1 MQFKSLGNVGKY
13 PSVWSR
19 ILLKPK
25 QMVRTFNSSS
35 LLTYNSLNSSHLLIV
50 KINPNI
56 IINNKF
62 YINYNNINNNINN
75 TINKINLNNNKI
87 MDCQSIRK
95 ISSKSMPESS
105 ESSNEPEVTTDD
117 EDLFHEP
124 PRVRFGMFKILI
136 TIGFGTYFGAL
147 FAMFGANF
155 LEEYEIFVKGDDEED
170 D

>member
-1 MQFKSLGNVGKY
+1 MQFKSLGNVGKN

-19 ILLKPK
+19 FLSKPK
-25 QMVRTFNSSS
+25 QMVRTFNSCS
-35 LLTYNSLNSSHLLIV
+35 LLTYNSFNSSHLLIV
-50 KINPNI
+50 KIKPII
-56 IINNKF
+56 IINNQF
-62 YINYNNINNNINN
+62 YINYNNINN
-75 TINKINLNNNKI
+75 TINKINLNNNKV
-87 MDCQSIRK
+87 MDCLLIRK
-95 ISSKSMPESS
+95 INSKSTPESS
-105 ESSNEPEVTTDD
+105 ESSTEPEVTSDD

-124 PRVRFGMFKILI
+124 PKVRFGMFKILI